1 MKIFSSL
8 GNIFRFVTIHL
19 HILSTSTLNYVY
31 LPYLHLTKI
40 AISAGLTY
48 NNTKMLFERG
58 RGKLFINPTP
68 LLFSI
73 SYHKSALR
81 PSKWPPI
88 TQYDLSEN
96 QID

>member
-1 MKIFSSL
+1 M
-8 GNIFRFVTIHL
+8 TIHL

-81 PSKWPPI
+81 SSKWPPI

-96 QID
+96 QTD